1 MDLSIAASVTGI
13 VPRPLVKRGNELS
26 DARALS
32 LSDSGVVRQ
41 SEPSLQIHLEDQ
53 WRDSTGSSL
62 LHFRFLRHNSTQ
74 LMLCVAQQSSMQA
87 PSSEYHIATVD

>member
-1 MDLSIAASVTGI
+1 MNLSMAANVTGI
-13 VPRPLVKRGNELS
+13 VPRPASSVEMSWN

-53 WRDSTGSSL
+53 WRDSTGSRL